1 MICAIHG
8 IIQLQ
13 SLTFVYHQ
21 LVTFIKK
28 NILKVVEIQCFEM
41 KSCVSGSLLILC
53 TLLKASDTS
62 LINDVQRKVYIFLQ
76 FLNFTIINQSKI
88 GVDMFALKD
97 TKNFIFHTFESIYLW
112 VWIYPKRTP
121 LDPLLLGHHV

>member
-13 SLTFVYHQ
+13 SLTFVHHQ

-76 FLNFTIINQSKI
+76 FLNFTIINKSKI

-97 TKNFIFHTFESIYLW
+97 TKNIIFHTFE
-112 VWIYPKRTP
+112 
-121 LDPLLLGHHV
+121 